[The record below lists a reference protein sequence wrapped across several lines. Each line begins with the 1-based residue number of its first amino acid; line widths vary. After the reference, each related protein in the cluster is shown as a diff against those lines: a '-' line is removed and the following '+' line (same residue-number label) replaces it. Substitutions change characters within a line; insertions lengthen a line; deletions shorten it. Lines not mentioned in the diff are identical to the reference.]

1 MIASRIG
8 AHGRARRG
16 ATVLAFVLAS
26 VASPT
31 LGQTPGASPAADE
44 KEGLVG
50 TPEVEAIGRL
60 VVTSRIGG
68 HFTNPACGEGETM
81 SPAPIARTL
90 EWIRR
95 DAQVEGMPLLYD
107 TGSLLAPHGV
117 NRFAAT
123 EAPQTLARMVEAL
136 GYKALA
142 FGHAELGA
150 PREGMIATVAALRER
165 LIPAIATN
173 LYCSGAGERLCDV
186 LVSGADGVSIRRVGE
201 ERVAFVG
208 LLDPSVLER
217 ISPERAEGLRL
228 APVKESLDAAVRKAR
243 QLGATVVVASVE
255 DGSEEQASGEL
266 LELAKDLPER
276 GKPDLLLGAGAGDQF
291 LFARPL
297 EFRPPL
303 AAAPKG
309 GAARIRLRRNLL
321 VDTFDVLVRPV
332 PRADTAHPAVRSF
345 IERIGDD
352 YCQQWGGNLAG
363 GTTEETMPS
372 QGMLELAA
380 GSART
385 AAEAELALLPRWIL
399 DPAWRPASPRGL
411 TASDVF
417 VALRQDEPLM
427 VARVKGSWLTKVAKD
442 ASKLELV
449 APGLA
454 VDGSNVEA
462 HGRAIEARAEYRVV
476 TVRPALVG
484 PHALP
489 SGPDWRPLEEAT
501 LRQAL
506 MAYLEEPREEDPR
519 EDLPDPARTPEWMFR
534 TELRTSF
541 SGTTVNNPEREG
553 AKLYEE
559 TQLQRASTATYG
571 LEGTVRADATAKHWG
586 WDNILDSR
594 YRITTAVGAA
604 AAEGVDIT
612 SLRSTMRYRGWYERR
627 KRFYMPEPFLQLYV
641 ETELTVPEDRPFR
654 HFLVRPTGGV
664 QFTLTKHLTFKP
676 LAGFEVEMF
685 DPDGRIQP
693 GVGAQVVLKPWS
705 MLETGSRKVTLEGAA
720 DYFLS
725 DLGGIDAHT
734 LRGNFKARY
743 ELNATLAFGWDLELF
758 LVREAGKPPGISAV
772 NSAFLQI
779 GWVGRAFNP

>member
-1 MIASRIG
+1 MVVA
-8 AHGRARRG
+8 RARGWGSG
-16 ATVLAFVLAS
+16 ATLLAFILVHVTAP
-26 VASPT
+26 AFA
-31 LGQTPGASPAADE
+31 QTSSGTGDD
-44 KEGLVG
+44 KDRYLR

-60 VVTSRIGG
+60 VVTSGLGG
-68 HFTNPACGEGETM
+68 HFADPACSDDETM

-90 EWIRR
+90 EWVRR

-117 NRFAAT
+117 NRFAAR
-123 EAPQTLARMVEAL
+123 EAPRTLARMVDEL

-142 FGHAELGA
+142 FGQAELGA
-150 PREGMIATVAALRER
+150 PRDGMIATAASLRER

-173 LYCSGAGERLCDV
+173 LYCSGPAERLCDV
-186 LVSGADGVSIRRVGE
+186 LVSGADGISIRRIGE
-201 ERVAFVG
+201 ERVAFLG
-208 LLDPSVLER
+208 LLAPSVLER

-243 QLGATVVVASVE
+243 RLGATVVVASVD
-255 DGSEEQASGEL
+255 DGSAEESSAAL
-266 LELAKDLPER
+266 LELAKALPER

-297 EFRPPL
+297 EFSPPM

-332 PRADTAHPAVRSF
+332 PRADTVHPAVRGF
-345 IERIGDD
+345 IDRVGDD
-352 YCQQWGGNLAG
+352 YCRQWGDNLAG
-363 GTTEETMPS
+363 GTLQKTIEA
-372 QGMLELAA
+372 QGMLDVAA
-380 GSART
+380 GSARV
-385 AAEAELALLPRWIL
+385 AADAELALLPRWIL
-399 DPAWRPASPRGL
+399 DPAWRPASSRGL

-427 VARVKGSWLTKVAKD
+427 VASVKGSWLTKVAKD
-442 ASKLELV
+442 ASKLQLV
-449 APGLA
+449 APGLE
-454 VDGSNVEA
+454 VEGSNPEL

-484 PHALP
+484 PQALP
-489 SGPDWRPLEEAT
+489 SGPKWQPLEDAT

-506 MAYLEEPREEDPR
+506 MGYLEEPREEDPR
-519 EDLPDPARTPEWMFR
+519 KALPDPARTPEWMFR

-553 AKLYEE
+553 ERLYEE

-571 LEGTVRADATAKHWG
+571 LEGSIRADATAKTWG
-586 WDNILDSR
+586 WDNLLDSR
-594 YRITTAVGAA
+594 YRITTAVGADN
-604 AAEGVDIT
+604 AEGVDIT
-612 SLRSTMRYRGWYERR
+612 SLRSTMRYRGWYDRR
-627 KRFYMPEPFLQLYV
+627 KRFYIPEPFLQLYV
-641 ETELTVPEDRPFR
+641 ETELTVPEDRTFR

-664 QFTLTKHLTFKP
+664 QFTLTKHLSVKP
-676 LAGFEVEMF
+676 VGGFEIEAL
-685 DPDGRIQP
+685 DPNGKVQP
-693 GVGAQVVLKPWS
+693 GVGAQLVLKPWS
-705 MLETGSRKVTLEGAA
+705 MLETGSRKVTLEGNA

-725 DLGGIDAHT
+725 DLGGINAHT

-758 LVREAGKPPGISAV
+758 VRREDGKPAGVSAV

-779 GWVGRAFNP
+779 GWVGRAINP